1 MDASVLRHLAKMI
14 GNLKYGRLIKVLLR
28 IHLIYIA
35 YGNNHGRP
43 LLHGVS
49 ERALGSSRL
58 QFRGAHAIVR
68 GALYQG
74 RGIQA
79 AIGANW

>member
-14 GNLKYGRLIKVLLR
+14 GKLKYGRLIKVLLW
-28 IHLIYIA
+28 IHLIYIFYA
-35 YGNNHGRP
+35 NNHGRA

-58 QFRGAHAIVR
+58 QFRGAHAIVC
-68 GALYQG
+68 GPLYQG
-74 RGIQA
+74 GGIQA